1 MTAERETFQL
11 KPLEAAAIP
20 GALQKAERYRLL
32 NEPWQAES
40 ICQDILAVDADH
52 QQALITLLLALTD
65 QFGRGLEGRVRES
78 QDILARITGEYEKA
92 YYAGII
98 AERQGNFQLRK
109 RVPGAGYG
117 AYDLLRQAMQHYE
130 RAEKLSPSGNE
141 SAVLRWNTCARR
153 LMRNPSLQPRDEEGY
168 EPSLGE

>member
-1 MTAERETFQL
+1 MSDREHFDL
-11 KPLEAAAIP
+11 KPIKPAAIP
-20 GALQKAERYRLL
+20 AALQKAERYRLL

-40 ICQDILAVDADH
+40 ICQDVLAVDRNH
-52 QQALITLLLALTD
+52 QQALITLLLALSD
-65 QFGRGLEGRVRES
+65 QFGRGLEGRVNEAKEV
-78 QDILARITGEYEKA
+78 LARITGDYEQA

-109 RVPGAGYG
+109 RVPGAGFG
-117 AYDLLRQAMQHYE
+117 AYDLLREAMAFYE
-130 RAEKLSPSGNE
+130 RAEKLSPSGND

-153 LMRNPSLQPRDEEGY
+153 LMRNPALQARDEEAF

>member
-1 MTAERETFQL
+1 MSDREQFEL
-11 KPLEAAAIP
+11 KPLRAASIP

-40 ICQDILAVDADH
+40 ICQDVLAVDPNH
-52 QQALITLLLALTD
+52 QQALITLLLALSD
-65 QFGRGLEGRVRES
+65 QFGRGLEGRVREAKEV
-78 QDILARITGEYEKA
+78 LARITGEYEKA

-109 RVPGAGYG
+109 RVPGSGFG
-117 AYDLLRQAMQHYE
+117 AYDLFREAMTFYE
-130 RAEKLSPSGNE
+130 QAEKLSPAGND

-153 LMRNPSLQPRDEEGY
+153 LMRNPALQAREEEAF

>member
-1 MTAERETFQL
+1 MSPDRDSFEL
-11 KPLEAAAIP
+11 KPLRAPAIP

-40 ICQDILAVDADH
+40 ICEDILAVEPNH

-65 QFGRGLEGRVRES
+65 QFGRGLEGRVREA
-78 QDILARITGEYEKA
+78 QDILVRITGEYEKA

-117 AYDLLRQAMQHYE
+117 AYQLLREAMRFYEAAE
-130 RAEKLSPSGNE
+130 RASPAGNE

-153 LMRNPSLQPRDEEGY
+153 LMRNPSLQPRDEEAF
-168 EPSLGE
+168 EPALGE

>member
-1 MTAERETFQL
+1 MTSDREFTL
-11 KPLEAAAIP
+11 KPLQASAIP

-40 ICQDILAVDADH
+40 ICQDILAVDAHH

-65 QFGRGLEGRVRES
+65 QFGRGLEGRVREAS
-78 QDILARITGEYEKA
+78 DILARINGEYEKA

-109 RVPGAGYG
+109 RVPGSGYG
-117 AYDLLRQAMQHYE
+117 AYQLLREAMDHYE
-130 RAEKLSPSGNE
+130 RAEKLSPAGNQ
-141 SAVLRWNTCARR
+141 SATLRWNTCARR
-153 LMRNPSLQPRDEEGY
+153 LMRNPSLQPRDEEAF
-168 EPSLGE
+168 EPALEE

>member
-1 MTAERETFQL
+1 MSDREQFEL
-11 KPLEAAAIP
+11 KPLRPASIH

-40 ICQDILAVDADH
+40 ICQDVLALDANH
-52 QQALITLLLALTD
+52 QQALITLLLAITD
-65 QFGRGLEGRVRES
+65 QFGRGLEGRVREAK
-78 QDILARITGEYEKA
+78 DVLARISGEYEKS

-109 RVPGAGYG
+109 RIPGAGHG
-117 AYDLLRQAMQHYE
+117 AYDLLREAMSHYE
-130 RAEKLSPSGNE
+130 KAEKLSPAGND

-153 LMRNPSLQPRDEEGY
+153 LMRNPALQAREEEAF

>member
-1 MTAERETFQL
+1 MTAERESFQL
-11 KPLEAAAIP
+11 KPLQASAIP

-40 ICQDILAVDADH
+40 ICQDILAVDPNH

-78 QDILARITGEYEKA
+78 QDILARISGEYEKA

-109 RVPGAGYG
+109 RVPGSGYG

-130 RAEKLSPSGNE
+130 RAERLSPSGNE

-168 EPSLGE
+168 EPALGE